1 MIGFSILFSI
11 SEDGEFQQILNSNEI
26 KQFIKIN
33 ILPSIKSENHCPFV
47 QKLNSIVDSEEFMNN
62 LFKSEIW
69 FFIDP
74 FQDNLQEED
83 IFFEEPTIYPNFLI
97 GYYGKLIVEE
107 TDNDNLSI
115 TKELNLV
122 KSDFEN
128 YRAELNYQI
137 ILSEFNRANQK
148 PINRDNLKSDY
159 KVEEG
164 TKKLTYQIDLSQSVL
179 HEAQSIE
186 SIEFNDNEIYSETTV
201 ILKTD

>member
-201 ILKTD
+201 ILKMD